1 MNVTVGDDLNESQHN
16 FDAMQ
21 LGMSEG
27 KGRHGSN
34 LGETKLD
41 ENNETK
47 ENGVREDVD
56 G

>member
-1 MNVTVGDDLNESQHN
+1 MIVTAGDDLNESQHN

-21 LGMSEG
+21 FGMSEG

-41 ENNETK
+41 ENDETEK
-47 ENGVREDVD
+47 GVREDVD